1 MIEIKGSE
9 GAVGY
14 AVGKVVILKEQ
25 KYTAEIRTVKNPE
38 EELKRLEKA
47 RDDYRRELEEVWEE
61 TKINAGA
68 DSAAILQAYK
78 EMVNDEI
85 FFQRPIRRVREERI
99 NIELALEEEK
109 KKEPAKVPVK
119 SKSKRN
125 TRKSTGTTS
134 STRKSK

>member
-109 KKEPAKVPVK
+109 KVWQQCL
-119 SKSKRN
+119 
-125 TRKSTGTTS
+125 
-134 STRKSK
+134 